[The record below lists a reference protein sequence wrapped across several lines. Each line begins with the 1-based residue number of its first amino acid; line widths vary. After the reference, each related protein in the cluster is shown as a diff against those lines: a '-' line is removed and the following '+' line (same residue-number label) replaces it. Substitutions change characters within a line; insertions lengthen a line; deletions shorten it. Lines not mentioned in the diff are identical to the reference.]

1 MLISVLWS
9 RIPGGSAATRPG
21 RAVDA
26 ALEASVAGSFSRIG
40 FSLRSRLLPEFAAAD
55 RPSFRD
61 HVAVVTGG
69 TSGLGLAIATDLARR
84 GGIVHFLARDRARA
98 DRARRQMMADAG
110 SNTVSYGIADM
121 TELSSLRQ
129 FADEFAARYDRL
141 DVLVHNAGAIYET
154 YQLNRGGL
162 ELTYAGQVLGP
173 FALTTLLLPRLLPA
187 APSRVIVMSSGGM
200 YTQPLIRSAYPMEPG
215 HYRGATAYARAKR
228 AQVAL
233 SAEWARRFPAADI
246 AFHAAHPG
254 WADTPGIAAALPRF
268 RRVAGPVLRSA
279 EQGAD
284 TAVWL
289 ATADAARLGSGRFW
303 HDRRPRR
310 EHLLGQPQS
319 ADRGL
324 ARALWDRLNATIGAL
339 PSAAG

>member
-1 MLISVLWS
+1 MFISVLWS
-9 RIPGGSAATRPG
+9 RIPGGRTATWPG

-40 FSLRSRLLPEFAAAD
+40 FALRSRLLPEFAPAE
-55 RPSFRD
+55 RPSFRG

-69 TSGLGLAIATDLARR
+69 TSGLGFAIAADLARR

-98 DRARRQMMADAG
+98 DRARHQIMAATG
-110 SNTVSYGIADM
+110 SSTVSYGIADM
-121 TELSSLRQ
+121 TELDSLRQ
-129 FADEFAARYDRL
+129 FAHEFAAGNDRL
-141 DVLVHNAGAIYET
+141 DVLVHNAGAIYGT
-154 YQLNRGGL
+154 YQLNGAGL

-173 FALTTLLLPRLLPA
+173 FALTKLLLPQLLAA

-200 YTQPLIRSAYPMEPG
+200 YTQPLTRSADPMEPG
-215 HYRGATAYARAKR
+215 QYRGATAYARAKR

-233 SAEWARRFPAADI
+233 SAEWARRFPAADV
-246 AFHAAHPG
+246 AFHALHPG

-268 RRVAGPVLRSA
+268 RRVARPLLRSA

-289 ATADAARLGSGRFW
+289 ATADAAILGSGLFW

-310 EHLLGQPQS
+310 EHLPWQHQS
-319 ADRGL
+319 ADREL
-324 ARALWDRLNATIGAL
+324 ARALWDRLDATTGAL